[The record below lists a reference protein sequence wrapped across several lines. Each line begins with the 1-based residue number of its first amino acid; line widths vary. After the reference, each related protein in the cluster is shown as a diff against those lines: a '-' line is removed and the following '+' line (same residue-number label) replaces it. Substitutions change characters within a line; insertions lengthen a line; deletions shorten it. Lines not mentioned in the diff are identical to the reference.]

1 MKVFVLHYHAEFDL
15 EEYENIYCYDTF
27 DKAHT
32 NFIDIIRG
40 WEDKELFNT
49 KIFGE
54 DGEICVNNW
63 DSDEVY
69 NGFYAKYSKAE
80 NFFLEERD
88 NVCNFIHIYIEECDV
103 M

>member
-1 MKVFVLHYHAEFDL
+1 MTEDEFSVWFSQSDGSF
-15 EEYENIYCYDTF
+15 EHIVKSFTF
-27 DKAHT
+27 SHFASIPT
-32 NFIDIIRG
+32 G
-40 WEDKELFNT
+40 
-49 KIFGE
+49 

-69 NGFYAKYSKAE
+69 NGFYSKYSKAE

-88 NVCNFIHIYIEECDV
+88 NVCNFINIYIEECEV

>member
-1 MKVFVLHYHAEFDL
+1 MNSLFGLANPMEVL
-15 EEYENIYCYDTF
+15 NIS
-27 DKAHT
+27 
-32 NFIDIIRG
+32 
-40 WEDKELFNT
+40 LFT
-49 KIFGE
+49 HFASIPTE

-88 NVCNFIHIYIEECDV
+88 NVCNFINIYIEECEV